1 MKKSVLRLAVVLAFA
16 AGMAAVSVQ
25 ANPQHPARD
34 SQQPSAAQQPNDM
47 QTQDVKPFSGTIVKE
62 KGKFVL
68 KDPATKMSYQL
79 DDQDKAKQYEGQK
92 VKVVATMDPSTN
104 TLHIVNITPSESR

>member
-1 MKKSVLRLAVVLAFA
+1 VKRILTAIATLGLASFALNLSAQQTSSPQSQTGTAQQQVDTQSQQSTQNFEGKIKKSGDKLVLQDA
-16 AGMAAVSVQ
+16 ST
-25 ANPQHPARD
+25 
-34 SQQPSAAQQPNDM
+34 
-47 QTQDVKPFSGTIVKE
+47 QT
-62 KGKFVL
+62 
-68 KDPATKMSYQL
+68 AYQL